1 MCSTSL
7 VVYRVKGFCTGNH
20 ERWFYDPES
29 NSCRTFNYGGCFGN
43 SNRFLTRA
51 DCEETCGARHEDGAE
66 AEVCG
71 QARDPGPCR
80 GHFARWSYDAA
91 AGQCEQFRYGG
102 CGGNRNR
109 FVTLEQ
115 CQTACNYKKQIF
127 EVTVKKILYQFS
139 MWMSLLQMCSQPLVV
154 GSCNQRVARWG
165 FDPSLHTCTPFYYS
179 GCGGNNNNFL
189 SRAECRRSCPD
200 VRPPSLEMDTASV
213 TADLGQSVIL
223 RVNIRQVISAAIL

>member
-1 MCSTSL
+1 MASTSL

-29 NSCRTFNYGGCFGN
+29 DSCRTFNYGGCFGN

-51 DCEETCGARHEDGAE
+51 DCEESCGSRHEDGAE

-71 QARDPGPCR
+71 LPRDPGPCR

-127 EVTVKKILYQFS
+127 EVTIPSRLVFMLIS
-139 MWMSLLQMCSQPLVV
+139 SQ
-154 GSCNQRVARWG
+154 C
-165 FDPSLHTCTPFYYS
+165 
-179 GCGGNNNNFL
+179 
-189 SRAECRRSCPD
+189 
-200 VRPPSLEMDTASV
+200 
-213 TADLGQSVIL
+213 
-223 RVNIRQVISAAIL
+223 

>member
-127 EVTVKKILYQFS
+127 EVTDKKKYYIS
-139 MWMSLLQMCSQPLVV
+139 SQ
-154 GSCNQRVARWG
+154 C
-165 FDPSLHTCTPFYYS
+165 
-179 GCGGNNNNFL
+179 GCPY
-189 SRAECRRSCPD
+189 CRC
-200 VRPPSLEMDTASV
+200 
-213 TADLGQSVIL
+213 
-223 RVNIRQVISAAIL
+223 AANP